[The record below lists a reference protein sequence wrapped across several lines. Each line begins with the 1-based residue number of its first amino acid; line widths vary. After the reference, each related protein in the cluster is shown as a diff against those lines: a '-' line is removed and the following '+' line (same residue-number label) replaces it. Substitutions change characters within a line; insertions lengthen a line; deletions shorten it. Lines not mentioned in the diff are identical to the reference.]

1 MSGRAI
7 HQMLE
12 LTQAFEG
19 LNQLSVD
26 LSVSDQALDER
37 LELQTQEMAVGSFPA
52 QAVFGTV
59 GRPGDE
65 DLSTVLEALPA
76 GIVVLNEDGVIRQCN
91 GMALEFLGSPLL
103 GEAWRDVI
111 TRAFVDST
119 NADAVALNDGR
130 LLNIT
135 TNPLGSGAGQVLLLR
150 DVTESCALQEM
161 MTRHQRLLSMGE
173 MLASLAHQIR
183 TPLASSL
190 LYLSHLDCQQLKPAQ
205 RQRSMEKIRSCLQH
219 LEHVVGDMLL
229 FAKGGQLGS
238 EIIPIDEL
246 LQELQQIIAPQLI
259 AQNCE
264 FSLDDNSNGASVQ
277 GNRVAI
283 LGVLQNL
290 LSNGL
295 QACEIHSTALA
306 RDQPT
311 TVYRSRLTL
320 RVETAGAMGGSD
332 TLRITVSD
340 NGCGMT
346 EDIRGRVFE
355 PFYTTKDQGTGLGLA
370 VVQAIIHGHH
380 GAIWLES
387 EPGKGTTFAIELPR
401 FQAEQDS

>member
-1 MSGRAI
+1 MNGRAI
-7 HQMLE
+7 NQVLE
-12 LTQAFEG
+12 LTRAFESF
-19 LNQLSVD
+19 NQLSVD
-26 LSVSDQALDER
+26 LPVSDYGPDEGLEPQA
-37 LELQTQEMAVGSFPA
+37 QEIAGKYTA
-52 QAVFGTV
+52 QAPSGTV
-59 GRPGDE
+59 GRSCDD

-103 GEAWRDVI
+103 GEAWREVI
-111 TRAFVDST
+111 TRAFVDSA

-135 TNPLGSGAGQVLLLR
+135 TNPLDSGAGQVLLLR

-190 LYLSHLDCQQLKPAQ
+190 LYLSHLDCQQLTPAQ
-205 RQRSMEKIRSCLQH
+205 RQRSMKKIHSCLQH

-238 EIIPIDEL
+238 EVIDIDEL
-246 LQELQQIIAPQLI
+246 LQELQQIIAPQLS

-264 FSLDDNSNGASVQ
+264 FSLDDNSNGACIQ

-295 QACEIHSTALA
+295 QACEIRSTAMA
-306 RDQPT
+306 KHQPAAT
-311 TVYRSRLTL
+311 YRSRLTL
-320 RVETAGAMGGSD
+320 RVETAGAMGGTD
-332 TLRITVSD
+332 TLRIIVCD

-346 EDIRGRVFE
+346 ADIRERIFE

-370 VVQAIIHGHH
+370 VAQAIIHGHH

-387 EPGKGTTFAIELPR
+387 EPGTGTTFAIELPR
-401 FQAEQDS
+401 YQAEQDR